1 VDVVVADGSSLIR
14 VVENANGALEF
25 IGPEVLVGSG
35 VGGGVRKEDTDLL
48 AKLDAALDTLKANGT
63 VDALIAEWFD
73 GAGPF
78 YTE

>member
-1 VDVVVADGSSLIR
+1 M
-14 VVENANGALEF
+14 
-25 IGPEVLVGSG
+25 IGGG

-48 AKLDAALDTLKANGT
+48 ATLDEALTALKADGT